1 MGCSCTRQIANVNV
15 GRYQRSVQRAAD
27 QIDGELRQDHRD
39 DKYFQH
45 IARAE
50 PERDDRLFGK
60 RDQLD
65 GSSQHADRDSHA
77 EDAARDRL
85 LLPGTPPPHAYTPRA
100 GNHKRATGGGALRT
114 CSVAV
119 TVAAIAT
126 PRVHQNTWRSVT
138 VVVNPL
144 TIQNTSRGIQT

>member
-1 MGCSCTRQIANVNV
+1 MGCSCTRQIANMNV
-15 GRYQRSVQRAAD
+15 GRYQRGVQRAAD
-27 QIDGELRQDHRD
+27 QIDSELRQDHCD
-39 DKYFQH
+39 DKYFQT
-45 IARAE
+45 IASAE
-50 PERDDRLFGK
+50 PERDDGLFGE

-65 GSSQHADRDSHA
+65 GGGQRADRHRDA
-77 EDAARDRL
+77 EDAPRDRL

-100 GNHKRATGGGALRT
+100 GNHKSATGGGALRT